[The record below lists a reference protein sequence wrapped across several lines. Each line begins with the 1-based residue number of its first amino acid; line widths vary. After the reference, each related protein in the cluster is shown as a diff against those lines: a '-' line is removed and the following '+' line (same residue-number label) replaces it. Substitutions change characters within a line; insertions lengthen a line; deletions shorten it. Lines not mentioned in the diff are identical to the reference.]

1 MGQERKKTQRLEE
14 AALRL
19 LVEREQTGP
28 EAVVLRLAWLEG
40 LTREE
45 IANLTWSQVSF
56 LDGRLE
62 LPDRAVPL
70 DPELRTMLWRLQ
82 EAHSEA
88 SPYVVLSARSRTPLR
103 PESISRLARQALD
116 RGGLAGV
123 RLLDL
128 RYDWIL
134 RQLETLD
141 WPEAARL
148 SGMEVASLQI
158 RFSGGVPA
166 ADDAER
172 RRKNRGKKVSAADQ
186 IDEFK
191 LWKVLQAERGTP
203 AGLALW
209 LAWQLG
215 LQAREMTAL
224 TWDQIDWEG
233 DRVRLPDR
241 EVVLSSTVRRLL
253 EEERRSRA
261 PSDDPH
267 VLLTE
272 RSRRPID
279 LPRLSRMTRAA
290 LIRGGMERTALRDLR
305 RNEGRDSGDALILQQ
320 ALNAGAVSRGEVSRL
335 LGLSKTAAYHR
346 LRRLT
351 ERKRLVRVGGK
362 YYLPGTVVPPERH
375 LETVRAY
382 LEREG
387 FAYRQDVAALLHIQP
402 KQCGLLLR
410 HMVEAGQLLQRGQ
423 RYVLPGLAGERKAE

>member
-14 AALRL
+14 AALRRL
-19 LVEREQTGP
+19 LEREQTGP

-82 EAHSEA
+82 EAHGGA

-158 RFSGGVPA
+158 RFSGGV
-166 ADDAER
+166 
-172 RRKNRGKKVSAADQ
+172 Q
-186 IDEFK
+186 I
-191 LWKVLQAERGTP
+191 G
-203 AGLALW
+203 
-209 LAWQLG
+209 
-215 LQAREMTAL
+215 
-224 TWDQIDWEG
+224 
-233 DRVRLPDR
+233 
-241 EVVLSSTVRRLL
+241 
-253 EEERRSRA
+253 RA
-261 PSDDPH
+261 H
-267 VLLTE
+267 V
-272 RSRRPID
+272 
-279 LPRLSRMTRAA
+279 
-290 LIRGGMERTALRDLR
+290 
-305 RNEGRDSGDALILQQ
+305 
-320 ALNAGAVSRGEVSRL
+320 
-335 LGLSKTAAYHR
+335 
-346 LRRLT
+346 
-351 ERKRLVRVGGK
+351 
-362 YYLPGTVVPPERH
+362 
-375 LETVRAY
+375 
-382 LEREG
+382 
-387 FAYRQDVAALLHIQP
+387 
-402 KQCGLLLR
+402 
-410 HMVEAGQLLQRGQ
+410 
-423 RYVLPGLAGERKAE
+423 

>member
-1 MGQERKKTQRLEE
+1 MGQERKKAQRLEE
-14 AALRL
+14 AALRRL
-19 LVEREQTGP
+19 LEREQTGP

-82 EAHSEA
+82 EAHGGA

-134 RQLETLD
+134 RQLETQD

-158 RFSGGVPA
+158 RFSAGAG
-166 ADDAER
+166 AER
-172 RRKNRGKKVSAADQ
+172 KSAGGRREPDQ

-402 KQCGLLLR
+402 KQCGLVLR
-410 HMVEAGQLLQRGQ
+410 HMVEAGQLVQRGQ

>member
-14 AALRL
+14 AALRRL
-19 LVEREQTGP
+19 LEREQTGP

-82 EAHSEA
+82 
-88 SPYVVLSARSRTPLR
+88 
-103 PESISRLARQALD
+103 ESISRLARQALD